1 MSANTFL
8 VDAATRHAVF
18 VQRFAGGE
26 SKKAQ
31 AMITRLL
38 ADVNSRL
45 LREPTEFQASRL
57 SSLRSEL
64 EFLMLQFSEKLD
76 GDMIQMSL
84 DFAQSEAA
92 FSAQMMSQVSTV
104 PLAMPTDAALSAAV
118 LRQGMDTP
126 LGPDQVTVQQA
137 LNQFSRNK
145 SREIMNAIN
154 DGVLVGKTTRDIAN
168 DVSQLSTR
176 QRRQVDTLTR
186 TIVNHVS
193 AQARNVTLE
202 DNADILEGYEWVST
216 LDSRTTLICGGRD
229 GRIYPVGQGPRPPA
243 HWNCRSTVIPVVRE
257 EFRIEGLKG
266 ERPAVGDDGPGVVS
280 AKSTYGGWLKKQPS
294 SFQDE
299 TLGPTRAKLFRDGG
313 LTIDKFRDETGKTY
327 TLEQLKQLE
336 PLAFERA
343 SVELD

>member
-8 VDAATRHAVF
+8 IDAATRHAVF

-31 AMITRLL
+31 RLINGLL
-38 ADVNSRL
+38 ADVNARI
-45 LREPTEFQASRL
+45 LRNPTEFQASRL

-64 EFLMLQFSEKLD
+64 EFIALQFSEKLS
-76 GDMIQMSL
+76 GDMVQMAL
-84 DFAQSEAA
+84 DFAQTEAA
-92 FSAQMMSQVSTV
+92 FSSEMMSHVSTI
-104 PLAMPTDAALSAAV
+104 PLASPSDAALSAAV

-126 LGPDQVTVQQA
+126 LGPDQVTIQQA

-145 SREIMNAIN
+145 AKEIFATIN
-154 DGVLVGKTTRDIAN
+154 DGVLTGKTTRDIAN
-168 DVSQLSTR
+168 DVSGLSTR

-202 DNADILEGYEWVST
+202 ENADILEGYEWVAT

-229 GRIYPVGQGPRPPA
+229 GRVYPIGQGPRPPA

-257 EFRIEGLKG
+257 EFRTDGLKG
-266 ERPAVGDDGPGVVS
+266 ERPSIGDDGPGVVS
-280 AKSTYGGWLKKQPS
+280 AKSTYGGWLKKQS
-294 SFQDE
+294 AGFQNE
-299 TLGPTRAKLFRDGG
+299 ALGETRAKLFREGG

-327 TLEQLKQLE
+327 TLDQLKQLE
-336 PLAFERA
+336 PLAFQKA
-343 SVELD
+343 NIELD